1 METQSHH
8 PDITA
13 TRIERIRI
21 TGPIN
26 ERSQCFA
33 WLDENGFDIKRSGP
47 YTDSEMLPDC
57 DMKRFLIVAEKK
69 EGEAME
75 SKVRDLMMLG
85 IQIKGLNIKFGHV
98 LLVLSVVMLV
108 WLIVLTSQLA
118 NLERRLDAFQAA
130 TEKRA
135 GISEEMSN
143 TQTSANRPLQTA
155 TR

>member
-75 SKVRDLMMLG
+75 SKARDLMMLG
-85 IQIKGLNIKFGHV
+85 IKIKGLNIKFGHV
-98 LLVLSVVMLV
+98 LLVLSVIMLV
-108 WLIVLTSQLA
+108 WLVVLTSQVA
-118 NLERRLDAFQAA
+118 NLQRRLDAFQAA

-135 GISEEMSN
+135 GISEEMSSA
-143 TQTSANRPLQTA
+143 QTTVNRLLQNA
-155 TR
+155 AG

>member
-1 METQSHH
+1 METQSHQ

-13 TRIERIRI
+13 MRIERIRI

-57 DMKRFLIVAEKK
+57 DMKRYLIVAEKK

-118 NLERRLDAFQAA
+118 NLERRLDAFQAE

>member
-75 SKVRDLMMLG
+75 SKARDLMMLG
-85 IQIKGLNIKFGHV
+85 IKIKGLNIKFGHV
-98 LLVLSVVMLV
+98 LLVLSVIMLV
-108 WLIVLTSQLA
+108 WLVVLTSQLA
-118 NLERRLDAFQAA
+118 NLQRRLDAFQAA

-135 GISEEMSN
+135 GISEEMSSA
-143 TQTSANRPLQTA
+143 QTTVNRLLQNA
-155 TR
+155 AG

>member
-13 TRIERIRI
+13 MRIERIRI

-33 WLDENGFDIKRSGP
+33 WLDENGFDIKRCGP
-47 YTDSEMLPDC
+47 YTDC
-57 DMKRFLIVAEKK
+57 DMKRFLIVAEKN

-75 SKVRDLMMLG
+75 SKARDLMMLG

-108 WLIVLTSQLA
+108 WLVVLTSQLA
-118 NLERRLDAFQAA
+118 NLERRLNAFQAA

-135 GISEEMSN
+135 AISAEKSSE
-143 TQTSANRPLQTA
+143 QTRFNRPLQA
-155 TR
+155 G

>member
-75 SKVRDLMMLG
+75 SKARDLMMLG
-85 IQIKGLNIKFGHV
+85 IKIKGLNIKFGHV
-98 LLVLSVVMLV
+98 LLVLSVIMLV
-108 WLIVLTSQLA
+108 WLVVLTSQLA
-118 NLERRLDAFQAA
+118 NLQRRFDAFQAA

-135 GISEEMSN
+135 GISEEMSSA
-143 TQTSANRPLQTA
+143 QTTVNRLLQNA
-155 TR
+155 AG